1 MLAPHFSAFSILSY
15 LTLLTLF
22 NARTL
27 GLAWRVLVARIQRRH
42 AGRESWWR
50 AVTAMSGSML
60 GMGPWADAELVDVV
74 TVRVDKIVEQF
85 VEKRYCVNLPRPF
98 K

>member
-27 GLAWRVLVARIQRRH
+27 GLDRRVLAAWIEAEILPQGVAVEGSYSYGRR
-42 AGRESWWR
+42 A
-50 AVTAMSGSML
+50 SML
-60 GMGPWADAELVDVV
+60 VVEINAVPVSGRCFHLMGR
-74 TVRVDKIVEQF
+74 TQS
-85 VEKRYCVNLPRPF
+85 LP
-98 K
+98 KSGC